1 MKAASIIIDVY
12 GKNNLNAFTV
22 YKLAYNLERE
32 KASPTTSF

>member
-1 MKAASIIIDVY
+1 MYMEKTI
-12 GKNNLNAFTV
+12 LNAFTV